1 MLESVVNS
9 LELFVVELIVK
20 LHGLHGARVESDWMK
35 VAILHSDLR
44 QDGGD
49 GIIGTIGF
57 HHYRKLRVKV
67 DKNRRCRE
75 SMLKALEGSLTG
87 GREERPARP
96 VPELAGGVD
105 DDKPP
110 R

>member
-1 MLESVVNS
+1 
-9 LELFVVELIVK
+9 
-20 LHGLHGARVESDWMK
+20 MK

-75 SMLKALEGSLTG
+75 SMLKTLEGG
-87 GREERPARP
+87 
-96 VPELAGGVD
+96 LAGRTPDEGCVLAREAREGD
-105 DDKPP
+105 DDI
-110 R
+110 